1 MFEMG
6 PEPTQIGAKPLIS
19 FGDTSPLTA
28 LVGEQQ
34 QQPRAPAQIAP
45 APQATFL
52 PEPKVPLY
60 KDRRFQIGA
69 AIAFVVVVVVVIIL
83 VAI

>member
-1 MFEMG
+1 MFELG
-6 PEPTQIGAKPLIS
+6 PEPTAMGANPLIS

-34 QQPRAPAQIAP
+34 QHRAPAAHAP

-52 PEPKVPLY
+52 PETKPPFY
-60 KDRRFQIGA
+60 KDRRVQIA
-69 AIAFVVVVVVVIIL
+69 AAVVVVLIVVL
-83 VAI
+83 VVALS